1 MPKEG
6 EAMSFELE
14 DIGIILNGCLWDDS
28 SEDYE
33 PDDDWDEI
41 I

>member
-6 EAMSFELE
+6 EAMNFEVE
-14 DIGIILNGCLWDDS
+14 DIGIILNGCLWDDDPG
-28 SEDYE
+28 DYE